1 MDILSLKARKLSPAI
16 LAFLAKRRLIRPLVP
31 TRNVVQCRSS
41 RGTVGTIYISQKACG
56 THKLICVRSATGG
69 MRLNSHQDNEEFILI
84 SPDAAAFSPLYMI
97 IGLHKHAVIERKAR
111 SKTLKGSD
119 FMALELV
126 YNDPRVSIFTMLKN
140 TPHFEFGA
148 GGRKQAPIFFV
159 AEPSRLKLRVL
170 DLHEYRLAIQGNVCS
185 KK

>member
-41 RGTVGTIYISQKACG
+41 RGTVGTIYRSQKAYG
-56 THKLICVRSATGG
+56 THKLICVRSATGS

-97 IGLHKHAVIERKAR
+97 IGLHKHAIIERKAR
-111 SKTLKGSD
+111 RRALKPSD
-119 FMALELV
+119 FIALELV

-140 TPHFEFGA
+140 TPHYEFGA
-148 GGRKQAPIFFV
+148 SGRKQAPIFFV

-170 DLHEYRLAIQGNVCS
+170 DLRGYRLAIQGNVCL